1 MRIDDTNRIFGFRFQ
16 SVSTSFVLIATFQLA
31 QIKFMRCEKNRFPT
45 LPEGTRVR
53 DSLARAYFFHFSA
66 KFNVALLE
74 VQNLLSGQLLA
85 AVRFSL

>member
-1 MRIDDTNRIFGFRFQ
+1 MR
-16 SVSTSFVLIATFQLA
+16 S
-31 QIKFMRCEKNRFPT
+31 EKGRFPT

-53 DSLARAYFFHFSA
+53 DSLARAYLFHFPP
-66 KFNVALLE
+66 KFNAVLLE